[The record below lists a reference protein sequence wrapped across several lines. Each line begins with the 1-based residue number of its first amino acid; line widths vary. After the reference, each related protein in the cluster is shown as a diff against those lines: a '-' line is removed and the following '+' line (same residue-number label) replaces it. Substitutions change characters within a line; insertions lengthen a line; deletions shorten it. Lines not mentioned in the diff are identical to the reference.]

1 MNKRRY
7 FLIAFAITTFV
18 VAFSLYRRPGA
29 SAAGIAPFRHPALEH
44 PDIAG
49 MQVIERIELLDPKP
63 AFNFQLTDMD
73 RSSTQLTDFSGKLVL
88 VGFIYTTCPDVC
100 GLLTQHFRYI
110 QREFKE
116 IINEDLVLV
125 FITTDPE
132 RDTPDRVKAY
142 TKGFQG
148 RWHFLTGNE
157 EQLREVWKEYRV
169 FVEPKKSV
177 DIVYHSY
184 MVALIDRN
192 ENIRYRYIGLVDPQ
206 EVIVRD
212 INTLLKEG
220 A

>member
-1 MNKRRY
+1 MNKRHL
-7 FLIAFAITTFV
+7 FLNAFAV
-18 VAFSLYRRPGA
+18 LAFI
-29 SAAGIAPFRHPALEH
+29 AAFILFRQSQDTKAEIDAFRHPALEH
-44 PDIAG
+44 PEVAG
-49 MQVIERIELLDPKP
+49 MQVIERIALLDPKP

-116 IINEDLVLV
+116 IIDEELVLV

-132 RDTPDRVKAY
+132 TDTPDRVKAY

-148 RWHFLTGNE
+148 RWHFLTGSA
-157 EQLREVWKEYRV
+157 EQLQEVWKEYRV
-169 FVEPKKSV
+169 FVEAKKSV

-192 ENIRYRYIGLVDPQ
+192 KNIRYRYIGLVDPQ